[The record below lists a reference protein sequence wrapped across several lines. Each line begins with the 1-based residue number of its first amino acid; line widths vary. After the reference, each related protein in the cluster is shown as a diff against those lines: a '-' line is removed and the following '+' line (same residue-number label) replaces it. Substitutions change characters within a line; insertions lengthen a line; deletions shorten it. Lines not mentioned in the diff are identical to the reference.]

1 MGLLR
6 GDHQR
11 RQGGGLTG
19 RDMMRNGARRAGLFA
34 LAAVLSVAASCSSDD
49 SPTAPSG
56 GGGGSTGGPVAAT
69 ITITASGLSPTSV
82 TVAPGSR
89 VTFVNSDNRPHEPAS
104 DPHPTHGSCPPID
117 QTGFIAAGQSR
128 TTGNLNTTGTCSFH
142 DHLNDGDARLRGT
155 IRVQ

>member
-1 MGLLR
+1 MGQLAR
-6 GDHQR
+6 ETFDDSRNRARTTMHVSRIVR
-11 RQGGGLTG
+11 RMTG
-19 RDMMRNGARRAGLFA
+19 VG
-34 LAAVLSVAASCSSDD
+34 AAVALSVTLAGCGGSD
-49 SPTAPSG
+49 SPTGPSD
-56 GGGGSTGGPVAAT
+56 GGSGSVAAT
-69 ITITASGLSPTSV
+69 ITITSTGVSPSSV

-117 QTGFIAAGQSR
+117 QIGFIAAGQSR
-128 TTGNLNTTGTCSFH
+128 TSGNLNTTGTCSYH

>member
-1 MGLLR
+1 
-6 GDHQR
+6 
-11 RQGGGLTG
+11 
-19 RDMMRNGARRAGLFA
+19 
-34 LAAVLSVAASCSSDD
+34 
-49 SPTAPSG
+49 
-56 GGGGSTGGPVAAT
+56 
-69 ITITASGLSPTSV
+69 V

-117 QTGFIAAGQSR
+117 QIGFIAAGQSR
-128 TTGNLNTTGTCSFH
+128 TSGNLNTTGTCSYH